1 MLNGVICALSS
12 GNSFSDW
19 GFSRILARCLL
30 VDINGGGY
38 RNKNCSV
45 KDGGFP
51 KSRSSVGH
59 TDLAILHRTDSRRI
73 FIGGGSSSRLRRNTK
88 SQFFGAGIFLI
99 VLVVLGF
106 VSEAGW
112 ILSPFGIGLVLMWI
126 LSHLIA
132 WRVAVALGR

>member
-1 MLNGVICALSS
+1 ME
-12 GNSFSDW
+12 D
-19 GFSRILARCLL
+19 
-30 VDINGGGY
+30 
-38 RNKNCSV
+38 
-45 KDGGFP
+45 FP
-51 KSRSSVGH
+51 KVVAALGIP
-59 TDLAILHRTDSRRI
+59 ILLFFI
-73 FIGGGSSSRLRRNTK
+73 AQIVVVFFIGGGSSSRLRRNTK

-106 VSEAGW
+106 VSEARW